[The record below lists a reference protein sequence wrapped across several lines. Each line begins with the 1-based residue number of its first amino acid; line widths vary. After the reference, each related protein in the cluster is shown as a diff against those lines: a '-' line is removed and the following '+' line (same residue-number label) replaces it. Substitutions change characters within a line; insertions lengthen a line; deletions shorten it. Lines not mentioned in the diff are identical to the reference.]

1 MKITNDKGGKQM
13 GLFTGIFGANA
24 YSNRELKRIEPI
36 KNKVLALDEE
46 YQELSDA
53 ELKAK
58 TQEFKDRIEDGETL
72 DDILPEAL
80 ATVREA
86 AWRVL
91 EKKPY
96 PVQIIGAIV
105 LHQGRIAEMKTGEGK
120 TLVACVAS
128 YLNALSGLG
137 VHVVTVNDYL
147 AKTQAEEMGKVLRWL
162 GLTVGCILH
171 GLTNDERRAA
181 YNCDVTYAT
190 NNELGFDYL
199 RDNMV
204 THKEE
209 RVQRAP
215 NFAIVDEVDSILI
228 DEARTP
234 LIISGRGDKSTELY
248 SIVDRF
254 AKTLTSTTVVEMD
267 DKVDQDSI
275 NETADYIIDEKAK
288 TATITQR
295 GVRKAEKA
303 FNVENLMDSE
313 NMTLLHHINQAI
325 KANGCMK
332 NEVDY
337 VVKDDEVI
345 IVDEFTGRLMMGR
358 RFNDGLHQAIEAKEG
373 VKIKSESKTLATIT
387 FQNFFRLYTKLSGM
401 TGTAMTEEDEFKEIY
416 KLDVISIPTNKPVI
430 RVDHNDQ
437 VYSSEKGKYSAII
450 DKIIE
455 CHEKGQP
462 ILVGTVSIE
471 KSELLSA
478 MLKRKG
484 IKHEVLNAKHHAKEA
499 EIVAQAGKYGAVTIA
514 TNMAGRGTDI
524 MLGGNAEFLARAEM
538 RKREIPED
546 IITEAIGFADTD
558 NQEILDARK
567 LYRELYDKYN
577 AEVKEKAIKVKEA
590 GGLYIL
596 GTERHESRRIDNQ
609 LRGRSGRQGDEGESC
624 FFLSVEDD
632 LMRIFAGDR
641 LENMM
646 RTLHVDEGMPI
657 ESKLLTKIIESSQK
671 KVEGQNFSIRKNVLN
686 YDDVMNTQREIIYK
700 QRSQVL
706 DGEDLHESILKM
718 MEDLIDSTVDLYLV
732 DDDDKDNWNLVGLKD
747 YFLGWLLTEEDLSF
761 DEDELDDVTK
771 EDIRNALKE
780 KAGEIYQAKEEE
792 YGSEIMRELER
803 VILLK
808 VVDTKW
814 MAHIDDMEELKKG
827 IGLRSYGQKN
837 PVIEYRY
844 EGFEMF
850 DAMVDSIR
858 EDTVRMLLTVKVR
871 KDALPEREQVAKPD
885 APNAGAG
892 DGSFSDTVKTRKIGD
907 NDPCPCGSG
916 KKYKKCCKNKENK

>member
-1 MKITNDKGGKQM
+1 M
-13 GLFTGIFGANA
+13 GLFGNIFGANG
-24 YSNRELKRIEPI
+24 YSKRELKRIEPI
-36 KNKVLALDEE
+36 KNKILALDEE
-46 YQELSDA
+46 YQALSDE

-58 TQEFKDRIEDGETL
+58 TLEFKDRLEEGDTL
-72 DDILPEAL
+72 DAILPEAL

-96 PVQIIGAIV
+96 PVQLIGAIV
-105 LHQGRIAEMKTGEGK
+105 LHQGRIAEMRTGEGK

-128 YLNALSGLG
+128 YLNALSGKG

-171 GLTNDERRAA
+171 GLNNDQRRAA

-234 LIISGRGDKSTELY
+234 LIISGRGDKSTDLY
-248 SIVDRF
+248 AIVDRF

-267 DKVDQDSI
+267 DKADQDEL
-275 NETADYIIDEKAK
+275 NDTADYIIDEKAK

-295 GVRKAEKA
+295 GVKKAEQA
-303 FNVENLMDSE
+303 FRVENLMDSE

-325 KANGCMK
+325 KANGVMK
-332 NEVDY
+332 NDIDY
-337 VVKDDEVI
+337 VVKDGEII
-345 IVDEFTGRLMMGR
+345 IVDEFTGRLMQGR

-430 RVDHNDQ
+430 RIDHNDQ
-437 VYSSEKGKYSAII
+437 VYSSEKGKYAAII
-450 DKIIE
+450 EQIIK

-478 MLKRKG
+478 MLKRRG
-484 IKHEVLNAKHHAKEA
+484 VKHEVLNAKQHAKEA

-538 RKREIPED
+538 KKREIPDE
-546 IITEAIGFADTD
+546 IIAEAIGFADTE

-567 LYRELYDKYN
+567 LYRELYDKFN
-577 AEVKEKAIKVKEA
+577 EEIKEKAEKVREA

-609 LRGRSGRQGDEGESC
+609 LRGRSGRQGDCGESC

-646 RTLHVDEGMPI
+646 RTLKVDEDMPI
-657 ESKLLTKIIESSQK
+657 ESKMLTKIIESSQK
-671 KVEGQNFSIRKNVLN
+671 KVEGNNFSIRKNTLN
-686 YDDVMNTQREIIYK
+686 YDDVMNAQREIIYN

-718 MEDLIDSTVDLYLV
+718 MEDLIDSTVNKYLI
-732 DDDDKDNWNLVGLKD
+732 DDEVKDDWNVLGLKE
-747 YFLGWLLTEEDLSF
+747 YFLGWLTGPEDLSF
-761 DEDELDDVTK
+761 DEEEIQSVSK
-771 EDIRNALKE
+771 EDIITALNT
-780 KAGEIYQAKEEE
+780 KAGEMYEAKEAE
-792 YGSEIMRELER
+792 YGSEVIRELER

-850 DAMVDSIR
+850 DAMVESIR
-858 EDTVRMLLTVKVR
+858 EDTIRMLLTVKLQ
-871 KDALPEREQVAKPD
+871 KNEAPEREQVAKPD

-892 DGSFSDTVKTRKIGD
+892 DGSFSESAKSARKVGD

-916 KKYKKCCKNKENK
+916 KKYKKCCKYKDTDNK

>member
-1 MKITNDKGGKQM
+1 M
-13 GLFTGIFGANA
+13 GFLNRIFGS
-24 YSNRELKRIEPI
+24 YSSKELARIEPI
-36 KNKVLALDEE
+36 KNKVLELDEE
-46 YQELSDA
+46 YQALSDT

-58 TQEFKDRIEDGETL
+58 TQLFRDRLEVGETL
-72 DDILPEAL
+72 DTVMPEAL

-91 EKKPY
+91 GKKPY

-128 YLNALSGLG
+128 YLNALSGKG

-147 AKTQAEEMGKVLRWL
+147 AKTQAEEMGKVLRFL

-171 GLTNDERRAA
+171 GLTNDQRREA
-181 YNCDVTYAT
+181 NKCDVTYAT

-204 THKEE
+204 IHKEE
-209 RVQRAP
+209 RVQREP

-254 AKTLTSTTVVEMD
+254 AKTLTSTTVVEID
-267 DKVDQDSI
+267 EKQDQDEI
-275 NETADYIIDEKAK
+275 NDTADYIIDEKTK

-295 GVRKAEKA
+295 GVKKAEAA
-303 FNVENLMDSE
+303 FNVENLMDPD

-325 KANGCMK
+325 KANGIMRADI
-332 NEVDY
+332 DY
-337 VVKDDEVI
+337 VVKDGEVI
-345 IVDEFTGRLMMGR
+345 IVDEFTGRLMLGR

-373 VKIKSESKTLATIT
+373 VKIARESKTLATIT
-387 FQNFFRLYTKLSGM
+387 FQNFFRLYNKLSGM

-416 KLDVISIPTNKPVI
+416 KLDVVTIPTNKPVI
-430 RVDHNDQ
+430 RIDHNDQ
-437 VYSSEKGKYSAII
+437 VYGSEKGKYLAII

-455 CHEKGQP
+455 CNKKGQP
-462 ILVGTVSIE
+462 ILVGTISIE

-484 IKHEVLNAKHHAKEA
+484 VKHEVLNAKHHAKEA
-499 EIVAQAGKYGAVTIA
+499 EIVAQAGKLGAVTIA

-524 MLGGNAEFLARAEM
+524 MLGGNAEFLAKAEM
-538 RKREIPED
+538 RKREIPEE

-558 NQEILDARK
+558 NEEILAARAV
-567 LYRELYDKYN
+567 YRELYDKFN
-577 AEVKEKAIKVKEA
+577 AEVKEKAVAVREA

-632 LMRIFAGDR
+632 LMRIFAGER

-646 RTLHVDEGMPI
+646 KTLNVEETMPI
-657 ESKLLTKIIESSQK
+657 ESKMLTKIIESSQK
-671 KVEGQNFSIRKNVLN
+671 KVEGRNFSIRKNVLN

-706 DGEDLHESILKM
+706 DGEDLHDSIMNM
-718 MEDLIDSTVDLYLV
+718 MEELVSSTVDTYLI
-732 DDDDKDNWNLVGLKD
+732 DDEIKDDWNLVGLKE
-747 YFLGWLLTEEDLSF
+747 YFLGWLIGPEDLEF
-761 DEDELDDVTK
+761 ENDEIASVSK
-771 EDIRNALKE
+771 QDIINALTD
-780 KAGEIYQAKEEE
+780 KAKEIYQAKEDE
-792 YGSEIMRELER
+792 YGTEVIRELER

-814 MAHIDDMEELKKG
+814 MAHIDDMDELKKG
-827 IGLRSYGQKN
+827 IGLRAFGQKN

-850 DAMVDSIR
+850 DAMVASIR
-858 EDTVRMLLTVKVR
+858 EDTVRMLLTVKLQ
-871 KDALPEREQVAKPD
+871 KNAMPQREQVQKPD

-892 DGSFSDTVKTRKIGD
+892 DGSFSDQPARSKKIGD

-916 KKYKKCCKNKENK
+916 KKYKKCCGMNKD

>member
-1 MKITNDKGGKQM
+1 M
-13 GLFTGIFGANA
+13 GLFKSVFGANA

-36 KNKVLALDEE
+36 KNKVLELDEE
-46 YQELSDA
+46 YQKLTDA

-58 TQEFKDRIEDGETL
+58 TPEFKNRLETGETL

-105 LHQGRIAEMKTGEGK
+105 LHQGRIAEMRTGEGK

-128 YLNALSGLG
+128 YLNALSGKG

-147 AKTQAEEMGKVLRWL
+147 AKTQAEEMGKVLRFL

-209 RVQRAP
+209 RVQREP

-248 SIVDRF
+248 TIADRF
-254 AKTLTSTTVVEMD
+254 AKMLTPITVVEVD
-267 DKVDQDSI
+267 DKEDQDALS
-275 NETADYIIDEKAK
+275 NTADYIIDEKAK

-295 GVRKAEKA
+295 GVKKAEQA
-303 FNVENLMDSE
+303 FQIDNLMDPE

-325 KANGCMK
+325 KANGVMK
-332 NEVDY
+332 NDIDY
-337 VVKDDEVI
+337 VVKDGEII
-345 IVDEFTGRLMMGR
+345 IVDEFTGRLMLGR

-373 VKIKSESKTLATIT
+373 VKIKSESRTLATIT
-387 FQNFFRLYTKLSGM
+387 FQNFFRLYNKLSGM

-416 KLDVISIPTNKPVI
+416 KLDVIAIPTNKPVI
-430 RVDHNDQ
+430 RIDHNDQ
-437 VYSSEKGKYSAII
+437 VYRTEKGKYAAII
-450 DKIIE
+450 EKIIE
-455 CHEKGQP
+455 CNKKGQP

-478 MLKRKG
+478 MLKRRG

-524 MLGGNAEFLARAEM
+524 MLGGNAEFLARAEL
-538 RKREIPED
+538 RKREIPEE

-558 NQEILDARK
+558 NQEVLEARK
-567 LYRELYDKYN
+567 LYRELYDKFN
-577 AEVKEKAIKVKEA
+577 AEVKEKAVKVREA

-646 RTLHVDEGMPI
+646 NMLNVDETVPI
-657 ESKLLTKIIESSQK
+657 ESKSLTKIIESSQK
-671 KVEGQNFSIRKNVLN
+671 KVEGRNFSIRKNVLN

-718 MEDLIDSTVDLYLV
+718 MEDLITTTVNTYLA
-732 DDDDKDNWNLVGLKD
+732 DDDNRDEWNMVGLKE
-747 YFLGWLLTEEDLSF
+747 YFMGWLTGPEDLDY
-761 DEDELDDVTK
+761 DEDKLRTISKEEIITELNT
-771 EDIRNALKE
+771 
-780 KAGEIYQAKEEE
+780 KAGEIYEAKEAQ
-792 YGSEIMRELER
+792 YGKDVIRELER
-803 VILLK
+803 VVLLRT
-808 VVDTKW
+808 VDTKW

-827 IGLRSYGQKN
+827 IGLRSYGQRN

-850 DAMVDSIR
+850 DAMVESIR
-858 EDTVRMLLTVKVR
+858 EDTVRALLTIRLQENV
-871 KDALPEREQVAKPD
+871 APEREQVAQPD

-892 DGSFSDTVKTRKIGD
+892 DGSFSDEPVRVNKIGD

-916 KKYKKCCKNKENK
+916 KKYKKCCKGKDNQ

>member
-1 MKITNDKGGKQM
+1 MNFLKN
-13 GLFTGIFGANA
+13 IFGANA
-24 YSNRELKRIEPI
+24 YSNKELKRIDPI
-36 KNKVLALDEE
+36 KNKVLSLDEE
-46 YQELSDA
+46 YSKLSDA
-53 ELKAK
+53 DLKAK
-58 TQEFKDRIEDGETL
+58 TAEFRDRLESGETL

-120 TLVACVAS
+120 TLVACVAA
-128 YLNALSGLG
+128 YLNGLSGKG
-137 VHVVTVNDYL
+137 VHIVTVNDYL
-147 AKTQAEEMGKVLRWL
+147 AKTQSEEMGKVLRWL

-171 GLTNDERRAA
+171 GLNNDERRDA
-181 YNCDVTYAT
+181 YNCDVTYGT
-190 NNELGFDYL
+190 NNEIGFDYL

-204 THKEE
+204 TRKEQ
-209 RVQRAP
+209 RVQREP

-234 LIISGRGDKSTELY
+234 LIISGRGEKSTEMY
-248 SIVDRF
+248 TIADKF
-254 AKTLTSTTVVEMD
+254 AKTLTPATVIEID
-267 DKVDQDSI
+267 DKQDQDTI

-288 TATITQR
+288 TATITQK
-295 GVRKAEKA
+295 GVKKAERA
-303 FNVENLMDSE
+303 FRVDNLMDPD

-325 KANGCMK
+325 RANGIMK
-332 NEVDY
+332 NEIDY
-337 VVKDDEVI
+337 VVQDGEII
-345 IVDEFTGRLMMGR
+345 IVDEFTGRLMLGR

-387 FQNFFRLYTKLSGM
+387 FQNLFRLYTKLSGM

-416 KLDVISIPTNKPVI
+416 KLDVIAIPTNKPVI
-430 RVDHNDQ
+430 RIDHNDQ
-437 VYSSEKGKYSAII
+437 VYTSEKGKYAAII
-450 DKIIE
+450 EKIIE
-455 CHEKGQP
+455 CNEKGQP

-524 MLGGNAEFLARAEM
+524 MLGGNAEFLARAEL
-538 RKREIPED
+538 RKREIPEE
-546 IITEAIGFADTD
+546 IISEAIGFADTD
-558 NQEILDARK
+558 NQEIIKA
-567 LYRELYDKYN
+567 RELYQELYNKYN
-577 AEVKEKAIKVKEA
+577 AEVKEKAAKVREV
-590 GGLYIL
+590 GGLFIL

-641 LENMM
+641 LENMLKVFNVEE
-646 RTLHVDEGMPI
+646 TMPI
-657 ESKLLTKIIESSQK
+657 ESKSLTKIIESSQK
-671 KVEGQNFSIRKNVLN
+671 KVEGRNFSIRKNVLN

-706 DGEDLHESILKM
+706 DGEDLHKDILKM
-718 MEDLIDSTVDLYLV
+718 MEDLITSTVNVYLS
-732 DDDDKDNWNLVGLKD
+732 DQDERDTWNMVGLKE
-747 YFLGWLLTEEDLSF
+747 YFLGWLIDDEDLIF
-761 DEDELDDVTK
+761 TNDELRNVSREDVT
-771 EDIRNALKE
+771 NALNE
-780 KAGEIYQAKEEE
+780 KCGEIYQAKEEE
-792 YGSEIMRELER
+792 YGSDVLREVER
-803 VILLK
+803 AILLK

-814 MAHIDDMEELKKG
+814 MAHIDDMEELKRG

-850 DAMVDSIR
+850 DAMVESIR
-858 EDTVRMLLTVKVR
+858 EDTVRALLTIRLQRNEPPK
-871 KDALPEREQVAKPD
+871 REQVVEID

-892 DGSFSDTVKTRKIGD
+892 DGSFSEQAKSSNIGD

-916 KKYKKCCKNKENK
+916 KKYKKCCKLKESK

>member
-1 MKITNDKGGKQM
+1 MNFLKN
-13 GLFTGIFGANA
+13 IFGANA

-36 KNKVLALDEE
+36 KNKVLSLEEE
-46 YQELSDA
+46 YSQLSDA
-53 ELKAK
+53 DLKAK
-58 TQEFKDRIEDGETL
+58 TAEFKDRLESGETL
-72 DDILPEAL
+72 DDVLPEAL

-105 LHQGRIAEMKTGEGK
+105 LHQGRIAEMRTGEGK

-128 YLNALSGLG
+128 YLNALSGKG

-171 GLTNDERRAA
+171 GLNNDQRRAA

-204 THKEE
+204 THKEQ
-209 RVQRAP
+209 RVQREP

-234 LIISGRGDKSTELY
+234 LIISGRGDKSTDLY
-248 SIVDRF
+248 AIADKF
-254 AKTLTSTTVVEMD
+254 AKTLTPTTVVEID
-267 DKVDQDSI
+267 DKADQDSI

-295 GVRKAEKA
+295 GVKKAEQV
-303 FNVENLMDSE
+303 FRIENLMDPD
-313 NMTLLHHINQAI
+313 NLTLLHHINQAI
-325 KANGCMK
+325 KANGIMK
-332 NEVDY
+332 NEIDY
-337 VVKDDEVI
+337 VVQDGEIV
-345 IVDEFTGRLMMGR
+345 IVDEFTGRLMLGR

-387 FQNFFRLYTKLSGM
+387 FQNFFRLYNKLSGM

-416 KLDVISIPTNKPVI
+416 KLDVIAIPTNKPVI
-430 RVDHNDQ
+430 RIDHNDQ
-437 VYSSEKGKYSAII
+437 VYTSEKGKYSAII

-455 CHEKGQP
+455 CNQKGQP

-484 IKHEVLNAKHHAKEA
+484 VKHEVLNAKHHAKEA

-524 MLGGNAEFLARAEM
+524 MLGGNAEFLARAEL
-538 RKREIPED
+538 RKREVPEE
-546 IITEAIGFADTD
+546 IISEAIGYADTD
-558 NQEILDARK
+558 NEEILKA
-567 LYRELYDKYN
+567 RELYQQLYNKYN
-577 AEVKEKAIKVKEA
+577 AEVKEKAEKVREV
-590 GGLYIL
+590 GGLFIL

-641 LENMM
+641 LENMLKVFNVEE
-646 RTLHVDEGMPI
+646 TMPI
-657 ESKLLTKIIESSQK
+657 ESKSLTRIIESSQK
-671 KVEGQNFSIRKNVLN
+671 KVEGRNFSIRKNVLN

-700 QRSQVL
+700 QRAQVL
-706 DGEDLHESILKM
+706 DGEDLHKDILKM
-718 MEDLIDSTVDLYLV
+718 MEDLITSTVNTYLA
-732 DDDDKDNWNLVGLKD
+732 DEDERENWNIVGLKE
-747 YFLGWLLTEEDLSF
+747 YFLGWLIDEEDLTF
-761 DEDELDDVTK
+761 TEDELKTVTR
-771 EDIRNALKE
+771 EEIANALNE
-780 KAGEIYQAKEEE
+780 KCGTIYQAKEEE
-792 YGSEIMRELER
+792 YGSEVIREVER

-827 IGLRSYGQKN
+827 IGLRGYGQKN

-850 DAMVDSIR
+850 DAMVESIR
-858 EDTVRMLLTVKVR
+858 EDTVRALMTVKLR
-871 KDALPEREQVAKPD
+871 KNEAPEREQVAKPD

-892 DGSFSDTVKTRKIGD
+892 DGSFSEQATSSKIKD
-907 NDPCPCGSG
+907 NAPCPCGSG
-916 KKYKKCCKNKENK
+916 KKYKKCCKLKEN

>member
-1 MKITNDKGGKQM
+1 M
-13 GLFTGIFGANA
+13 GLFKSILGANA

-36 KNKVLALDEE
+36 KNKVLDLDEE
-46 YQELSDA
+46 YQKLSDA

-58 TQEFKDRIEDGETL
+58 TQEFRDRLETGETI
-72 DDILPEAL
+72 DDVLPEAL

-128 YLNALSGLG
+128 YLNALSGKG

-171 GLTNDERRAA
+171 GLNNDERREA
-181 YNCDVTYAT
+181 YLCDVTYAT

-209 RVQRAP
+209 RVQREP

-234 LIISGRGDKSTELY
+234 LIISGRGDKSTDLY
-248 SIVDRF
+248 SIADRF
-254 AKTLTSTTVVEMD
+254 AKMLTPTTVVEMD
-267 DKVDQDSI
+267 DKVDQDTVSEI
-275 NETADYIIDEKAK
+275 ADYIIDEKAK

-295 GVRKAEKA
+295 GVKKAEQA
-303 FNVENLMDSE
+303 FRIDNLMDPE

-325 KANGCMK
+325 KANGVMK
-332 NEVDY
+332 NEIDY
-337 VVKDDEVI
+337 VVQDGEII
-345 IVDEFTGRLMMGR
+345 IVDEFTGRLMLGR

-387 FQNFFRLYTKLSGM
+387 FQNFFRLYNKLSGM

-416 KLDVISIPTNKPVI
+416 KLDVIAIPTNKPVI
-430 RVDHNDQ
+430 RIDHNDQ
-437 VYSSEKGKYSAII
+437 VYSTEKGKYSAII

-455 CHEKGQP
+455 CNQKGQP

-524 MLGGNAEFLARAEM
+524 MLGGNAEFLARAAL
-538 RKREIPED
+538 RKDGMEEEL
-546 IITEAIGFADTD
+546 ITAAIGFADTD
-558 NQEILDARK
+558 DQMILDARK
-567 LYRELYDKYN
+567 KYREYYDKFN
-577 AEVKEKAIKVKEA
+577 AEIKEKAVAVKEA
-590 GGLYIL
+590 GGLFIL

-641 LENMM
+641 LEKMM
-646 RTLHVDEGMPI
+646 SVLKVDETMPI
-657 ESKLLTKIIESSQK
+657 ESKSLTKIIESSQK
-671 KVEGQNFSIRKNVLN
+671 KVEGRNFSIRKNVLN

-706 DGEDLHESILKM
+706 DGEDLHKDILKM
-718 MEDLIDSTVDLYLV
+718 MEDLITSTVNTYLM
-732 DDDDKDNWNLVGLKD
+732 DDDNRDEWNIVGLKE
-747 YFLGWLLTEEDLSF
+747 YFNGWLIDNEDLTFTEE
-761 DEDELDDVTK
+761 ELKTVTK
-771 EDIRNALKE
+771 EQISNALNE
-780 KAGEIYQAKEEE
+780 KCGEIYQAKEEE
-792 YGSEIMRELER
+792 YGGEILRELER

-808 VVDTKW
+808 TVDTKW

-827 IGLRSYGQKN
+827 IGLRSFGQKN

-850 DAMVDSIR
+850 DAMVESIR
-858 EDTVRMLLTVKVR
+858 EDTVRALLTVKLQ
-871 KDALPEREQVAKPD
+871 KHEAPEREQVAQPD

-892 DGSFSDTVKTRKIGD
+892 DGSFADEPVRSNKVGD

-916 KKYKKCCKNKENK
+916 KKYKKCCKLRETGNK

>member
-1 MKITNDKGGKQM
+1 M
-13 GLFTGIFGANA
+13 GLISRIFGS
-24 YSNRELKRIEPI
+24 YSTKELARIEPI
-36 KNKVLALDEE
+36 KNSVLALDEE
-46 YQELSDA
+46 YQKLSDA

-58 TQEFKDRIEDGETL
+58 TTEFKERLDCGETL

-86 AWRVL
+86 ASRVL
-91 EKKPY
+91 GKKPF

-128 YLNALSGLG
+128 YLNALSGKG

-147 AKTQAEEMGKVLRWL
+147 AKTQAEEMGKVHRFL

-171 GLTNDERRAA
+171 GLNNEERRAA

-204 THKEE
+204 IQKKD
-209 RVQRAP
+209 RVQREP

-248 SIVDRF
+248 SIVDKF
-254 AKTLTSTTVVEMD
+254 AKTLVPATVVEID
-267 DKVDQDSI
+267 DKQDQDEI

-288 TATITQR
+288 TATITRR
-295 GVRKAEKA
+295 GVKKAEEA
-303 FNVENLMDSE
+303 FNVENLMDPD

-325 KANGCMK
+325 KAHGIMK
-332 NEVDY
+332 ADIDY
-337 VVKDDEVI
+337 VVKDGEVI
-345 IVDEFTGRLMMGR
+345 IVDEFTGRLMLGR

-373 VKIKSESKTLATIT
+373 VKIARESKTLATIT
-387 FQNFFRLYTKLSGM
+387 FQNFFRLYSKLSGM

-416 KLDVISIPTNKPVI
+416 KLDVIAIPTNKPVKRI
-430 RVDHNDQ
+430 DHNDQ
-437 VYSSEKGKYSAII
+437 IYRTEKGKFHAII
-450 DKIIE
+450 DKIVE
-455 CHEKGQP
+455 CNQKGQP
-462 ILVGTVSIE
+462 ILVGTISIE

-499 EIVAQAGKYGAVTIA
+499 EIVAQAGKLGAVTIA

-524 MLGGNAEFLARAEM
+524 MLGGNAEFLAKAEM
-538 RKREIPED
+538 SKREYPEE

-558 NQEILDARK
+558 NEEILAARK
-567 LYRELYDKYN
+567 VYRELYEKYN
-577 AEVKEKAIKVKEA
+577 IEVKEKAVAVKEA

-632 LMRIFAGDR
+632 LMRIFAGER

-646 RTLHVDEGMPI
+646 RTLNVEEDMPI
-657 ESKLLTKIIESSQK
+657 ESKMLTKIIESSQK
-671 KVEGQNFSIRKNVLN
+671 KVEGRNFSIRKNVLN

-706 DGEDLHESILKM
+706 DGEDLHGSILKM
-718 MEDLIDSTVDLYLV
+718 MDELIENTVNLYLPEEDV
-732 DDDDKDNWNLVGLKD
+732 KEHWNIVGLKD
-747 YFLGWLLTEEDLSF
+747 YFLGWLISDEDLSF
-761 DEDELDDVTK
+761 EDNELDDITRDDIISALNDKAK
-771 EDIRNALKE
+771 EIYSAKE
-780 KAGEIYQAKEEE
+780 KE
-792 YGSEIMRELER
+792 YGEEIIRELER

-814 MAHIDDMEELKKG
+814 MAHIDDMDELKKG
-827 IGLRSYGQKN
+827 IGLRAFGQKN
-837 PVIEYRY
+837 PVVEYRY

-858 EDTVRMLLTVKVR
+858 EDTVRMLLTVKLQKNVV
-871 KDALPEREQVAKPD
+871 PEREQVQKPD

-892 DGSFSDTVKTRKIGD
+892 DGSFSEERKSNKVGD

-916 KKYKKCCKNKENK
+916 KKYKKCCGMKK

>member
-1 MKITNDKGGKQM
+1 M
-13 GLFTGIFGANA
+13 GLFKNIFGANA

-36 KNKVLALDEE
+36 KNKVLELEDE
-46 YQELSDA
+46 YSQLSDA

-58 TQEFKDRIEDGETL
+58 TPEFRDRLESGETL

-80 ATVREA
+80 ATVREG

-128 YLNALSGLG
+128 YLNALSGKG

-171 GLTNDERRAA
+171 GLNNDERRAA
-181 YNCDVTYAT
+181 YRCDVTYAT

-204 THKEE
+204 THKEQ
-209 RVQRAP
+209 RVQREP

-234 LIISGRGDKSTELY
+234 LIISGKGDKSTDLY
-248 SIVDRF
+248 AIADRF
-254 AKTLTSTTVVEMD
+254 AKTLTPTTVVEMD
-267 DKVDQDSI
+267 DKADQDSI

-295 GVRKAEKA
+295 GVKKAEEV
-303 FNVENLMDSE
+303 FRIENLMDPD

-325 KANGCMK
+325 KANGIMK
-332 NEVDY
+332 NEIDY
-337 VVKDDEVI
+337 VVQDGEII
-345 IVDEFTGRLMMGR
+345 IVDEFTGRLMLGR

-387 FQNFFRLYTKLSGM
+387 FQNFFRLYNKLSGM

-416 KLDVISIPTNKPVI
+416 KLDVIAIPTNKPVI
-430 RVDHNDQ
+430 RIDHNDQ
-437 VYSSEKGKYSAII
+437 VYTTEKGKYSAII

-455 CHEKGQP
+455 CHDKGQP

-484 IKHEVLNAKHHAKEA
+484 VKHEVLNAKHHAKEA

-524 MLGGNAEFLARAEM
+524 MLGGNAEFLARAEL

-546 IITEAIGFADTD
+546 IISEAIGFADTE
-558 NQEILDARK
+558 NEQILAARK
-567 LYRELYDKYN
+567 LYQELYNKYN
-577 AEVKEKAIKVKEA
+577 IEVKEKAEKVREV
-590 GGLYIL
+590 GGLFIL

-624 FFLSVEDD
+624 FFLSIEDD

-646 RTLHVDEGMPI
+646 RMFNVEETMPI
-657 ESKLLTKIIESSQK
+657 ESKALTRIIESSQK
-671 KVEGQNFSIRKNVLN
+671 KVEGRNFSIRKNVLN

-706 DGEDLHESILKM
+706 DGEDLHKDILKM
-718 MEDLIDSTVDLYLV
+718 MEELISATVNIYLS
-732 DDDDKDNWNLVGLKD
+732 DEDERENWNMVGLKE
-747 YFLGWLLTEEDLSF
+747 YFLGWLISEEDLVF
-761 DEDELDDVTK
+761 TEEELKTVTR
-771 EDIRNALKE
+771 EEITNALNE
-780 KAGEIYQAKEEE
+780 KCGEIYQAKEDE
-792 YGSEIMRELER
+792 YGSEVIREVER

-814 MAHIDDMEELKKG
+814 MSHIDDMEELKKG

-850 DAMVDSIR
+850 DAMVESIR
-858 EDTVRMLLTVKVR
+858 EETVRALLTVKLR
-871 KDALPEREQVAKPD
+871 KNEAPEREQVAKPD
-885 APNAGAG
+885 APNAGSG
-892 DGSFSDTVKTRKIGD
+892 DGSFSEQASSKKIGD

-916 KKYKKCCKNKENK
+916 KKYKKCCKLKENN

>member
-1 MKITNDKGGKQM
+1 M
-13 GLFTGIFGANA
+13 GLFKNVFGANA

-36 KNKVLALDEE
+36 KNKVLELEEE
-46 YQELSDA
+46 YQNLSD
-53 ELKAK
+53 EDLKAK
-58 TQEFKDRIEDGETL
+58 TQEFKDRLETGETL

-80 ATVREA
+80 ATVREG

-128 YLNALSGLG
+128 YLNALSGKG

-171 GLTNDERRAA
+171 GLNNDERRAA
-181 YNCDVTYAT
+181 YLCDVTYAT

-209 RVQRAP
+209 RVQREP

-248 SIVDRF
+248 AIADRF
-254 AKTLTSTTVVEMD
+254 AKMLTPTTVVEID
-267 DKVDQDSI
+267 DKEDQDSI
-275 NETADYIIDEKAK
+275 SETADYIIDEKAK

-295 GVRKAEKA
+295 GVKKAEQA
-303 FNVENLMDSE
+303 FRIDNLMDPE
-313 NMTLLHHINQAI
+313 NMTLLHHINQAL
-325 KANGCMK
+325 KANGIMK
-332 NEVDY
+332 NEIDY
-337 VVKDDEVI
+337 VIQDGEII
-345 IVDEFTGRLMMGR
+345 IVDEFTGRLMLGR

-416 KLDVISIPTNKPVI
+416 KLDVIAIPTNKPVI
-430 RVDHNDQ
+430 RIDHNDQ
-437 VYSSEKGKYSAII
+437 VYSTEKGKYSAII
-450 DKIIE
+450 DQIIA

-524 MLGGNAEFLARAEM
+524 MLGGNAEFLARAEL
-538 RKREIPED
+538 RKREIPEE
-546 IITEAIGFADTD
+546 IISEAIGFADTD
-558 NQEILDARK
+558 NQEIIQARK
-567 LYRELYDKYN
+567 TYQELYNKFN
-577 AEVKEKAIKVKEA
+577 AEVKEKAVQVREV

-646 RTLHVDEGMPI
+646 KMLNVEETMPI
-657 ESKLLTKIIESSQK
+657 ESRTLTKIIESSQK
-671 KVEGQNFSIRKNVLN
+671 KVEGRNFSIRKNVLN

-706 DGEDLHESILKM
+706 DGEDLHKDILKM
-718 MEDLIDSTVDLYLV
+718 MEDLINSTVNLYLA
-732 DDDDKDNWNLVGLKD
+732 DDDERENWNMAGLRE
-747 YFLGWLLTEEDLSF
+747 YFLGWLISEEDLVF
-761 DEDELDDVTK
+761 TEDEMRTVSR
-771 EDIRNALKE
+771 EEIANALNE
-780 KAGEIYQAKEEE
+780 KCGEIYQAKEEE
-792 YGSEIMRELER
+792 YGSEIIRELER

-808 VVDTKW
+808 TVDTKW
-814 MAHIDDMEELKKG
+814 MSHIDDMEELKKG

-850 DAMVDSIR
+850 DAMVESIR
-858 EDTVRMLLTVKVR
+858 EDTVRALMTVRLQKNE
-871 KDALPEREQVAKPD
+871 APEREQVAKPD

-892 DGSFSDTVKTRKIGD
+892 DGSFTEQASAKKIGD

-916 KKYKKCCKNKENK
+916 KKYKKCCKLKENK

>member
-1 MKITNDKGGKQM
+1 M
-13 GLFTGIFGANA
+13 GLFKSVFGANA

-36 KNKVLALDEE
+36 KNKVLDLDEE
-46 YQELSDA
+46 YQQLSDA

-58 TQEFKDRIEDGETL
+58 TQEFKDRLEAGETL

-128 YLNALSGLG
+128 YLNALSGKG

-171 GLTNDERRAA
+171 GLNNDQRRAA
-181 YNCDVTYAT
+181 YNCDVTYGT

-209 RVQRAP
+209 RVQREP

-248 SIVDRF
+248 SIADRF
-254 AKTLTSTTVVEMD
+254 AKTLVPTTVVEMD
-267 DKVDQDSI
+267 DKADQDAISD
-275 NETADYIIDEKAK
+275 TADYIIDEKAK
-288 TATITQR
+288 TATITQC
-295 GVRKAEKA
+295 GVKKAEQA
-303 FNVENLMDSE
+303 FRIDNLMDPE
-313 NMTLLHHINQAI
+313 NMTLLHHINQAL
-325 KANGCMK
+325 KANGVMK
-332 NEVDY
+332 NDIDY
-337 VVKDDEVI
+337 VVKDGEII
-345 IVDEFTGRLMMGR
+345 IVDEFTGRLMLGR

-373 VKIKSESKTLATIT
+373 VKIKSESRTLATIT
-387 FQNFFRLYTKLSGM
+387 FQNFFRLYKKLSGM

-416 KLDVISIPTNKPVI
+416 KLDVIAIPTNRPVI
-430 RVDHNDQ
+430 RIDHNDQ
-437 VYSSEKGKYSAII
+437 VYSTEKGKYHAII
-450 DKIIE
+450 EKIIE

-478 MLKRKG
+478 MLKRRG
-484 IKHEVLNAKHHAKEA
+484 VKHEVLNAKQHAKEA

-524 MLGGNAEFLARAEM
+524 MLGGNAEFLARAEL
-538 RKREIPED
+538 RKREIPEE
-546 IITEAIGFADTD
+546 IISEAIGFADTD

-567 LYRELYDKYN
+567 LYRELYDKFN
-577 AEVKEKAIKVKEA
+577 KEVKEKAVAVKEA

-646 RTLHVDEGMPI
+646 RVLNVSEDMPI
-657 ESKLLTKIIESSQK
+657 ESKSLTKIIESSQK
-671 KVEGQNFSIRKNVLN
+671 KVEGRNFSIRKNVLN

-718 MEDLIDSTVDLYLV
+718 MEDLITSTVNNYLIDEDV
-732 DDDDKDNWNLVGLKD
+732 KDEWNIVGLKE
-747 YFLGWLLTEEDLSF
+747 YFMGWLIDENDLTFTD
-761 DEDELDDVTK
+761 DELRNVTK
-771 EDIRNALKE
+771 EEIITALNT

-792 YGSEIMRELER
+792 YGTEIIRELER

-827 IGLRSYGQKN
+827 IGLRSYGQRN

-850 DAMVDSIR
+850 DAMVESIR
-858 EDTVRMLLTVKVR
+858 EDTIRRLLTVRLQKNVM
-871 KDALPEREQVAKPD
+871 PEREQVQQPD
-885 APNAGAG
+885 APNAGSG
-892 DGSFSDTVKTRKIGD
+892 DGSFSNEPARAKKKVGD

-916 KKYKKCCKNKENK
+916 KKYKKCCKGKDTANA

>member
-1 MKITNDKGGKQM
+1 M
-13 GLFTGIFGANA
+13 GLFKSVFGANA

-36 KNKVLALDEE
+36 KNKVLALEE
-46 YQELSDA
+46 AYSKLSDT

-58 TQEFKDRIEDGETL
+58 TPEFKERLAAGETL

-80 ATVREA
+80 ATVREG

-105 LHQGRIAEMKTGEGK
+105 LHQGRIAEMRTGEGK
-120 TLVACVAS
+120 TLVACISAYS
-128 YLNALSGLG
+128 NALSGKG

-171 GLTNDERRAA
+171 GLNNDERRAA

-209 RVQRAP
+209 RVQREP

-234 LIISGRGDKSTELY
+234 LIISGRGDKSTDLY
-248 SIVDRF
+248 VIADRF
-254 AKTLTSTTVVEMD
+254 AKTLTPTTVVEMD
-267 DKVDQDSI
+267 DKADQDAI

-295 GVRKAEKA
+295 GVKKAEEV
-303 FNVENLMDSE
+303 FRIENLMDPE
-313 NMTLLHHINQAI
+313 NMTLLHHINQAL
-325 KANGCMK
+325 KANGVMR

-337 VVKDDEVI
+337 VVKDGEII
-345 IVDEFTGRLMMGR
+345 IVDEFTGRLMLGR

-387 FQNFFRLYTKLSGM
+387 FQNFFRLYKKLSGM

-416 KLDVISIPTNKPVI
+416 KLDVIAIPTNRPVI
-430 RVDHNDQ
+430 RIDHNDQ
-437 VYSSEKGKYSAII
+437 VYSTEKGKYAAII
-450 DKIIE
+450 EQIIK

-478 MLKRKG
+478 MLKRRG

-499 EIVAQAGKYGAVTIA
+499 EIVAQAGKLGAVTIA

-524 MLGGNAEFLARAEM
+524 MLGGNAEFLARAEL
-538 RKREIPED
+538 RKREIPEE

-558 NQEILDARK
+558 NEEVIEARK
-567 LYRELYDKYN
+567 LYRQLYDKFN
-577 AEVKEKAIKVKEA
+577 AEVKEKAVAVREA

-646 RTLHVDEGMPI
+646 KALNVDENMPI
-657 ESKLLTKIIESSQK
+657 ESKTLTKIIESSQK
-671 KVEGQNFSIRKNVLN
+671 KVEGRNFSIRKNVLN

-718 MEDLIDSTVDLYLV
+718 MEDLITNTVNTYLADEDV
-732 DDDDKDNWNLVGLKD
+732 KEEWNLVGLKE
-747 YFLGWLLTEEDLSF
+747 YFNGWLTTPEDLDFDEEEIQKVTKAEIINALTEKCG
-761 DEDELDDVTK
+761 EL
-771 EDIRNALKE
+771 
-780 KAGEIYQAKEEE
+780 YQAKEEE
-792 YGSEIMRELER
+792 YGKDVIRELER
-803 VILLK
+803 VVLLRT
-808 VVDTKW
+808 VDTKW
-814 MAHIDDMEELKKG
+814 MNHIDDMEELKKG
-827 IGLRSYGQKN
+827 IGLRSYGQRN

-858 EDTVRMLLTVKVR
+858 EDTVRALLTVKLQ
-871 KDALPEREQVAKPD
+871 KNQAPEREQVAKPD

-892 DGSFSDTVKTRKIGD
+892 DGSFSEEIRSKKSGD

-916 KKYKKCCKNKENK
+916 KKYKKCCKLKEKNA

>member
-1 MKITNDKGGKQM
+1 M
-13 GLFTGIFGANA
+13 GLFKGIFGANA

-36 KNKVLALDEE
+36 KNQVLALDEE
-46 YQELSDA
+46 YQKLTDA

-58 TQEFKDRIEDGETL
+58 TGEFKERLEDGETL
-72 DDILPEAL
+72 DMILPEAL

-171 GLTNDERRAA
+171 GLNNEQRRAA
-181 YNCDVTYAT
+181 YNCDVTYGT

-209 RVQRAP
+209 RVQRVP

-234 LIISGRGDKSTELY
+234 LIISGRGDKSTDLY

-254 AKTLTSTTVVEMD
+254 AKTLVSTTVVEMD
-267 DKVDQDSI
+267 DKVDQDAV

-295 GVRKAEKA
+295 GVKKAEQA
-303 FNVENLMDSE
+303 FQVENLMDSE
-313 NMTLLHHINQAI
+313 NITLLHHINQAI
-325 KANGCMK
+325 KANGVMK
-332 NEVDY
+332 NDIDY
-337 VVKDDEVI
+337 VVKDGEII

-387 FQNFFRLYTKLSGM
+387 FQNFFRLYKKLSGM

-430 RVDHNDQ
+430 RIDRNDQ
-437 VYSSEKGKYSAII
+437 VYSTEKGKYAAII

-455 CHEKGQP
+455 CHDKGQP

-484 IKHEVLNAKHHAKEA
+484 VKHEVLNAKQHAKEA

-538 RKREIPED
+538 RKREIPEEV
-546 IITEAIGFADTD
+546 ISEAIGFADTD

-567 LYRELYDKYN
+567 LYRELYNKYN
-577 AEVKEKAIKVKEA
+577 AEVKEKAVAVKEA
-590 GGLYIL
+590 GGLFIL

-624 FFLSVEDD
+624 FYLSVEDD

-641 LENMM
+641 LQNLMN
-646 RTLHVDEGMPI
+646 TLKVDENMPI
-657 ESKLLTKIIESSQK
+657 ESKFLTKIIESSQK
-671 KVEGQNFSIRKNVLN
+671 KVEGNNFSIRKNVLN

-706 DGEDLHESILKM
+706 DGEDLHESIIKM
-718 MEDLIDSTVDLYLV
+718 MEELIGATVETYLV
-732 DDDDKDNWNLVGLKD
+732 DEDVKENWNIVGLKEF
-747 YFLGWLLTEEDLSF
+747 FLGWLIGPEDLTF
-761 DEDELDDVTK
+761 EDDELESVTRDDIIT
-771 EDIRNALKE
+771 ALRE
-780 KAGEIYQAKEEE
+780 KAMEIYNAKEAE
-792 YGSEIMRELER
+792 YGIEVMRELER

-858 EDTVRMLLTVKVR
+858 EDTIRMLLTVRLQKNE
-871 KDALPEREQVAKPD
+871 APEREQVAKPD

-892 DGSFSDTVKTRKIGD
+892 DGSFTETAKAKKVGD

-916 KKYKKCCKNKENK
+916 KKYKKCCKSKDMANK

>member
-1 MKITNDKGGKQM
+1 M
-13 GLFTGIFGANA
+13 GLFSNIFGANA

-36 KNKVLALDEE
+36 KNKILALDEE
-46 YQELSDA
+46 YQELPDA

-58 TQEFKDRIEDGETL
+58 TLEFKDRLEEGETL
-72 DDILPEAL
+72 DAILPEAL

-96 PVQIIGAIV
+96 PVQLIGAIV
-105 LHQGRIAEMKTGEGK
+105 LHQGRIAEMRTGEGK

-128 YLNALSGLG
+128 YLNALTGKG

-171 GLTNDERRAA
+171 GLNNDQRREA

-209 RVQRAP
+209 RVQREP

-254 AKTLTSTTVVEMD
+254 AKTLTPTTVVEMD
-267 DKVDQDSI
+267 DKADQDEI

-288 TATITQR
+288 TATITRR
-295 GVRKAEKA
+295 GVKKAEQA
-303 FNVENLMDSE
+303 FQIENLMDSE

-325 KANGCMK
+325 KANGVMK
-332 NEVDY
+332 NDIDY
-337 VVKDDEVI
+337 VVKDGEIV
-345 IVDEFTGRLMMGR
+345 IVDEFTGRLMQGR

-387 FQNFFRLYTKLSGM
+387 FQNFFRLYKKLSGM

-430 RVDHNDQ
+430 RIDHNDQ
-437 VYSSEKGKYSAII
+437 VYSTEKGKYAAII
-450 DKIIE
+450 EQIIK

-471 KSELLSA
+471 KSELISA
-478 MLKRKG
+478 MLKRRG
-484 IKHEVLNAKHHAKEA
+484 IKHEVLNAKQHAKEA

-524 MLGGNAEFLARAEM
+524 MLGGNAEFLARAELK
-538 RKREIPED
+538 KREIPEE
-546 IITEAIGFADTD
+546 IIAEAIGFADTD

-567 LYRELYDKYN
+567 LYRELYDKFN
-577 AEVKEKAIKVKEA
+577 QEIKEKAEKVKEA

-609 LRGRSGRQGDEGESC
+609 LRGRSGRQGDCGESC

-646 RTLHVDEGMPI
+646 RTLKVEEDMPI
-657 ESKLLTKIIESSQK
+657 ESKMLTKIIESSQK
-671 KVEGQNFSIRKNVLN
+671 KVEGNNFSIRKNTLN
-686 YDDVMNTQREIIYK
+686 YDDVMNAQREIIYK
-700 QRSQVL
+700 QRAQVL

-718 MEDLIDSTVDLYLV
+718 MEELITDTVNKYLIDEDVK
-732 DDDDKDNWNLVGLKD
+732 DDWNIVGLKD
-747 YFLGWLLTEEDLSF
+747 HFLGWLIGPEDLTF
-761 DEDELDDVTK
+761 EDDELQSVTK
-771 EDIRNALKE
+771 ADIISALNE
-780 KAGEIYQAKEEE
+780 KAAEIYQAKEEA
-792 YGSEIMRELER
+792 YGSEVMRELER

-850 DAMVDSIR
+850 DAMVEAIR
-858 EDTVRMLLTVKVR
+858 EDTIRMLLTVKLR
-871 KDALPEREQVAKPD
+871 KNEAPEREQVAKPD
-885 APNAGAG
+885 APNAGSG
-892 DGSFSDTVKTRKIGD
+892 DGSFSESAKSARKVGD

-916 KKYKKCCKNKENK
+916 KKYKKCCKFKDTNNK

>member
-1 MKITNDKGGKQM
+1 M
-13 GLFTGIFGANA
+13 GLFKNIFGANA

-36 KNKVLALDEE
+36 KNKVLELEDE
-46 YQELSDA
+46 YSQLSDA

-58 TQEFKDRIEDGETL
+58 TPEFRDRLESGETL

-80 ATVREA
+80 ATVREG

-128 YLNALSGLG
+128 YLNALSGKG

-171 GLTNDERRAA
+171 GLNNDERRAA
-181 YNCDVTYAT
+181 YRCDVTYAT

-204 THKEE
+204 THKEQ
-209 RVQRAP
+209 RVQREP

-234 LIISGRGDKSTELY
+234 LIISGKGDKSTDLY
-248 SIVDRF
+248 AIADRF
-254 AKTLTSTTVVEMD
+254 AKTLTPTTVVEMD
-267 DKVDQDSI
+267 DKADQDSI

-295 GVRKAEKA
+295 GVKKAEEV
-303 FNVENLMDSE
+303 FRIENLMDPD

-325 KANGCMK
+325 KANGIMK
-332 NEVDY
+332 NEIDY
-337 VVKDDEVI
+337 VVQDGEII
-345 IVDEFTGRLMMGR
+345 IVDEFTGRLMLGR

-387 FQNFFRLYTKLSGM
+387 FQNFFRLYNKLSGM

-416 KLDVISIPTNKPVI
+416 KLDVIAIPTNKPVI
-430 RVDHNDQ
+430 RIDHNDQ
-437 VYSSEKGKYSAII
+437 VYTTEKGKYSAII

-455 CHEKGQP
+455 CHDKGQP

-484 IKHEVLNAKHHAKEA
+484 VKHEVLNAKHHAKEA

-524 MLGGNAEFLARAEM
+524 MLGGNAEFLARAEL

-546 IITEAIGFADTD
+546 IISEAIGFADTE
-558 NQEILDARK
+558 NEQILAARK
-567 LYRELYDKYN
+567 LYQELYNKYN
-577 AEVKEKAIKVKEA
+577 IEVKEKAEKVREV
-590 GGLYIL
+590 GGLFIL

-624 FFLSVEDD
+624 FFLSIEDD

-646 RTLHVDEGMPI
+646 RMFNVEETMPI
-657 ESKLLTKIIESSQK
+657 ESKALTRIIESSQK
-671 KVEGQNFSIRKNVLN
+671 KVEGRNFSIRKNVLN

-706 DGEDLHESILKM
+706 DGEDLHKDILKM
-718 MEDLIDSTVDLYLV
+718 MEELISATVNIYLS
-732 DDDDKDNWNLVGLKD
+732 DEDERENWNMVGLKE
-747 YFLGWLLTEEDLSF
+747 YFLGWLISEEDLDF
-761 DEDELDDVTK
+761 TEEELKTVTR
-771 EDIRNALKE
+771 EEITNALNE
-780 KAGEIYQAKEEE
+780 KCGEIYQAKEDE
-792 YGSEIMRELER
+792 YGSEVIREVER

-814 MAHIDDMEELKKG
+814 MSHIDDMEELKKG

-850 DAMVDSIR
+850 DAMVESIR
-858 EDTVRMLLTVKVR
+858 EETVRALLTVKLR
-871 KDALPEREQVAKPD
+871 KNEAPEREQVAKPD
-885 APNAGAG
+885 APNAGSG
-892 DGSFSDTVKTRKIGD
+892 DGSFSEQASSKKIGD
-907 NDPCPCGSG
+907 NDPCPCRSG
-916 KKYKKCCKNKENK
+916 KKYKKCCKLKENN